1 MNTTLDF
8 SRVNYLEINEL
19 QAEQRIDNFLLKHLK
34 TLPKS
39 HLYRLLRK
47 GEIRVNKGR
56 IKPDYRLKQ
65 NDILRLPPL
74 QLEQKVSSQP
84 SSRLLDLLSNCIM
97 YEDKELLVLNKPS
110 GIAVHGGS
118 GISSGVIEGLRALFP
133 KAPFLELV
141 HRLDRETSG
150 CLLIAKKPAMLRQL
164 HEDLRNHQLEKT
176 YLALVKG
183 RWNPLV
189 TQINAPLQ
197 RNILHSGERMVK
209 VETTGKEALSYFHLR
224 QHFKEASFMEIKLA
238 TGRTHQIRVH
248 AAFVGHGLAGDEKY
262 GDGDFNKQ
270 MKEYGL
276 NRLFLHAWR
285 LRLPHYDKPF
295 QAPLDEQL
303 KKILTILPK

>member
-1 MNTTLDF
+1 MNDLNF
-8 SRVNYLEINEL
+8 NQVNIIEINEL
-19 QAEQRIDNFLLKHLK
+19 QSGQRIDNFLLKHLK

-39 HLYRLLRK
+39 HLYRILRK

-56 IKPDYRLKQ
+56 IKPDYRLELG
-65 NDILRLPPL
+65 DLIRLPPL
-74 QLEQKVSSQP
+74 QLETKIPTAP
-84 SSRLLDLLSNCIM
+84 SSKLLDILSSCIIH
-97 YEDKELLVLNKPS
+97 EDKELLVLNKPS

-133 KAPFLELV
+133 NAPFLELV

-164 HEDLRNHQLEKT
+164 HEQLRNHDLGKI

-183 RWNPLV
+183 KWNPLI
-189 TQINAPLQ
+189 THINAPLQ

-209 VETTGKEALSYFHLR
+209 VESDGKESLSHFHLR
-224 QHFKEASFMEIKLA
+224 QHFKNASFMEIKLD

-248 AAFVGHGLAGDEKY
+248 STFAGHPLAGDDKY
-262 GDGDFNKQ
+262 GDPEFNKQ
-270 MKEYGL
+270 MKGLGL

-285 LRLPHYDKPF
+285 IKLPNYDKPF
-295 QAPLDEQL
+295 QAPLEDSL
-303 KKILTILPK
+303 KKVLENLPK

>member
-1 MNTTLDF
+1 MIDLNF
-8 SRVNYLEINEL
+8 NQVNMIEINEL
-19 QAEQRIDNFLLKHLK
+19 QVGQRIDNFLLKLLK

-39 HLYRLLRK
+39 HLYRILRK

-56 IKPDYRLKQ
+56 IKPDYRLEQ
-65 NDILRLPPL
+65 GDLIRLPPL
-74 QLEQKVSSQP
+74 QLETKIPTAP
-84 SSRLLDLLSNCIM
+84 SSKLLDILSSCIIH
-97 YEDKELLVLNKPS
+97 EDKELLVLNKPS

-164 HEDLRNHQLEKT
+164 HEQLRNHELGKI

-183 RWNPLV
+183 KWNPLI
-189 TQINAPLQ
+189 THINAPLQ

-209 VETTGKEALSYFHLR
+209 VEQEGKEALSHFHLR
-224 QHFKEASFMEIKLA
+224 QHFKTASFMEIKLA

-248 AAFVGHGLAGDEKY
+248 AHFAGHPLAGDDKY
-262 GDGDFNKQ
+262 GDQEFNKQ
-270 MKEYGL
+270 MKDLGL

-285 LRLPHYDKPF
+285 IKLPQYEKPF
-295 QAPLDEQL
+295 QAPLEDSL
-303 KKILTILPK
+303 KKVLERLPK

>member
-1 MNTTLDF
+1 MSALNF
-8 SRVNYLEINEL
+8 NQVNLIEINEL
-19 QAEQRIDNFLLKHLK
+19 QSGQRIDNFLLKYLK

-39 HLYRLLRK
+39 HLYRILRK

-56 IKPDYRLKQ
+56 IKPDYRLETG
-65 NDILRLPPL
+65 DLIRLPPL
-74 QLEQKVSSQP
+74 QLETKISTAP
-84 SSRLLDLLSNCIM
+84 SSKLLDILSSCIIH
-97 YEDKELLVLNKPS
+97 EDKDLLVLNKPS

-118 GISSGVIEGLRALFP
+118 GISSGVIEGLRGLFP
-133 KAPFLELV
+133 NAPFLELV

-164 HEDLRNHQLEKT
+164 HEQLRNHELGKI

-183 RWNPLV
+183 KWNPLV

-209 VETTGKEALSYFHLR
+209 VEAEGKEALSHFHLR
-224 QHFKEASFMEIKLA
+224 QHFKNASFMEIKLA

-248 AAFVGHGLAGDEKY
+248 SHFAGHPLAGDDKY
-262 GDGDFNKQ
+262 GDYEFNKQ
-270 MKEYGL
+270 IKGLGL

-285 LRLPHYDKPF
+285 IKLPQYEKPF
-295 QAPLDEQL
+295 QAPLDDSL
-303 KKILTILPK
+303 KKVLERLPK